1 MNELKPGMLMTV
13 PRSMNW
19 HSGYYLNEDGSLG
32 DDMRL
37 VSGDVVMYMETQ
49 INKFQPDI
57 KRYKCLH
64 GDRFILMNERALVPV
79 KY

>member
-1 MNELKPGMLMTV
+1 MKSLKPGTLMHLAPAT
-13 PRSMNW
+13 RW

-49 INKFQPDI
+49 TNKFQPDV